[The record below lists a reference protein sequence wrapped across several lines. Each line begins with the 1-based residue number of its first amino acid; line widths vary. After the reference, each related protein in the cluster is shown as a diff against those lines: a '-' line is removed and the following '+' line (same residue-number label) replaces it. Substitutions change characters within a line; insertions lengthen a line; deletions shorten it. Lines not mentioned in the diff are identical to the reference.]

1 MLITLHPFTVPASG
15 KVGGKELAL
24 VPARAQP
31 PATAPVVGAA
41 PAAPAVDR
49 TSTAITT
56 TDRYTFFLNNFTDC
70 ERE

>member
-1 MLITLHPFTVPASG
+1 MLITLHPFIVPTFG
-15 KVGGKELAL
+15 KVESKELAL

-41 PAAPAVDR
+41 FAAPTMDR

-56 TDRYTFFLNNFTDC
+56 TDRYMFFLNNFTIYV
-70 ERE
+70 